1 MGRLRFELRTN
12 RLKAECSTAELAT
25 RRMGMPIRHSWRLSL
40 NDPAARYFLPV
51 RITELGMNN
60 LWPKPCLASDAF
72 IAPGAVLMAD
82 VTVCSGASIWPTAV
96 ARGDLAPIH
105 IGAGSN
111 VQEGAVLHGD
121 PDFPVHIAEHVTVGH
136 RAVVHGASLEAGCLI
151 GIGAVVLNGVT
162 VGAGALVAAGSVVT
176 KDVPAQTLVAG
187 VPAKAKREL
196 SQDEVKDQWL
206 HAVHYAEL
214 ARQWSQLLQNQTD
227 CPLLIPA
234 SPDCP

>member
-40 NDPAARYFLPV
+40 NDPPARFFLPV
-51 RITELGMNN
+51 LISELGMNN
-60 LWPKPCLASDAF
+60 LCSQPCIASDAF

-82 VTVCSGASIWPTAV
+82 VTVSSGASIWPTAV
-96 ARGDLAPIH
+96 ARGDMAPIH
-105 IGAGSN
+105 IGTCSN

-121 PDFPVHIAEHVTVGH
+121 PGFPVHIGEHVTIGH
-136 RAVVHGASLEAGCLI
+136 RAVVHGALLEAGCLI

-162 VGAGALVAAGSVVT
+162 VGRGALVAAGSVVT

-187 VPAKAKREL
+187 VPAKVKREL
-196 SQDEVKDQWL
+196 SQEEIKDQWL
-206 HAVHYAEL
+206 HADHYAEL
-214 ARQWSQLLQNQTD
+214 AGQWSQLLQNQTD

>member
-40 NDPAARYFLPV
+40 NEPAARYFLQV

-60 LWPKPCLASDAF
+60 LWPHPCIASDAF

-82 VTVCSGASIWPTAV
+82 VTVSSGASIWPTAV
-96 ARGDLAPIH
+96 ARGDMAPIH
-105 IGAGSN
+105 IGTCSN

-121 PDFPVHIAEHVTVGH
+121 PGFPVHIGEHVTIGH
-136 RAVVHGASLEAGCLI
+136 RAVVHGALLEAGCLI

-162 VGAGALVAAGSVVT
+162 VGRGALVAAGSVVT

-187 VPAKAKREL
+187 VPAKVKREL
-196 SQDEVKDQWL
+196 SQEEIKDQWL
-206 HAVHYAEL
+206 HADHYAEL
-214 ARQWSQLLQNQTD
+214 AGRWSQLLQNQTD